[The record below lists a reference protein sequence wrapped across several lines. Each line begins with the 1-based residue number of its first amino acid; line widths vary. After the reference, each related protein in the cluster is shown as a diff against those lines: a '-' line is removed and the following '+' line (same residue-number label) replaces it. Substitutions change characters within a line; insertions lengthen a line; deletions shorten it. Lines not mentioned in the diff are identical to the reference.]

1 MMIIAFL
8 VSTVSCFQNNSDGRD
23 SFKPSPE
30 VVQSPEKRKT
40 SPPKISEDNKSSKKS
55 PPILDNEA
63 EESFNP
69 VTAALMAN
77 IEKAQK
83 ELSLDGAKIGVSFSV
98 PDRSLELHFNNT
110 LSHNSASSAK
120 WLWAAAAL
128 QTNSP
133 ASLEKYI
140 QEVFRKSD
148 NENAGMLI
156 DYSGGIDR
164 VNAFMRQLGITPQE
178 WQLCLWNYGR
188 PRTSTQ
194 CTVQRNV
201 FTTAGGLKFLK
212 KLHQGDL
219 GLETQK
225 ITALINWGKLAPKSG
240 LGGWLLEKLTSQ
252 SKINSSHKAG
262 WIPAPTGRNT
272 LNELGIIP
280 LATGETLLIAISI
293 EGGKSFNEAEIQLKN
308 LIQKIVT
315 ILSES

>member
-30 VVQSPEKRKT
+30 VVQSPNKSETPSPNNNENALISKD
-40 SPPKISEDNKSSKKS
+40 SPPTLN
-55 PPILDNEA
+55 NETV
-63 EESFNP
+63 ESFNP
-69 VTAALMAN
+69 VTSALQAN
-77 IEKAQK
+77 LEKAQK
-83 ELSLDGAKIGVSFSV
+83 ELALDGAKIGVSLSV

-120 WLWAAAAL
+120 WMWAAAAL
-128 QTNSP
+128 QFQSP
-133 ASLEKYI
+133 VTLDKEAET
-140 QEVFRKSD
+140 VFRYSD
-148 NENAGMLI
+148 NEDAGKWI
-156 DYSGGIDR
+156 DLAGGIDR